1 MAVVIT
7 IFEVKGREAEIRE
20 IIRKYARS
28 DYDVIEGDDGL
39 IILREKLS
47 GKEMMIFIA
56 DFVIWAEEATYFSS
70 TLLRVKNIGFSR
82 TSKTFSDWEEVRSS
96 FKMECQKQKA

>member
-7 IFEVKGREAEIRE
+7 IFEVKGREVEIRE
-20 IIRKYARS
+20 NIRKYSRS
-28 DYDVIEGDDGL
+28 EHDVFEGADGL
-39 IILREKLS
+39 ITLKEKLS
-47 GKEMMIFIA
+47 GKEMMIFVA
-56 DFVIWAEEATYFSS
+56 DFVIWAEKATYFSS

-96 FKMECQKQKA
+96 FKAECQKQKT